1 MYGEEEK
8 SRRDLL
14 DNREGKR
21 PLGRTMSRWE
31 DNINMVLKGMR
42 MDRVYCISHRFCE
55 HGDKNSGSINWEYMD
70 SVPLRGVAY
79 NSW

>member
-1 MYGEEEK
+1 MHGEDEK

-31 DNINMVLKGMR
+31 DNVNKVLKGN
-42 MDRVYCISHRFCE
+42 DGTECT
-55 HGDKNSGSINWEYMD
+55 G
-70 SVPLRGVAY
+70 
-79 NSW
+79 